1 MQDVFDDPQLRGIF
15 LLQSR
20 DGVAF
25 MLFFGAWALCSTY
38 RECLGSFVWTQLL
51 VPDGARSVCERH

>member
-25 MLFFGAWALCSTY
+25 MLFFWCMGPVLNI
-38 RECLGSFVWTQLL
+38 
-51 VPDGARSVCERH
+51 